1 MASGTIYQKPR
12 RAEAPGERIVT
23 STCGHN
29 CGGRCVVNAHVRDG
43 QIVKISS
50 QPGHWTPDTPPLFAC
65 VRGFAAADRVNH
77 PDRLKYPQRRIGERG
92 SGQFQRISWDEA
104 LDEVVSQ
111 MVRIRD
117 TYGNSA
123 ILDCSAS
130 GSTSI
135 LHNRNAIRR
144 LLNMFGGCTE
154 LWGNMSNEAGVFA
167 LRHTYGDYGDGTN
180 RIGREKS
187 DYINSKLMILWGW
200 SPGDGTFGTG
210 TLEYLK
216 WAKKNGVRIVCI
228 DPRITR
234 TKAIVADEHIF
245 IKPTTD
251 AAMLIAMAYTI
262 VVEEIQD
269 QAFLDRYVLGFDE
282 EHLPPE
288 APPGSSY
295 RSYLL
300 GLSDGV
306 PKTPEWAEGITGV
319 PAEKIAS
326 LAREFATNRPAAMHL
341 GYAAGRT
348 AFGEQYHRA
357 AMALVAM
364 TGNVGIPGGNSG
376 DSGGFKGTGLKTL
389 TKGENPTGSV
399 VSIVLLADLLARGR
413 AGGYPSDVKMIYST
427 CGDLL
432 NQLPNTNKMVE
443 ALKGKEI
450 EFVAIND
457 NFMTPMARFADILL
471 PATTYWER
479 DDIHMPWASAG
490 HYAIFMRKAIE
501 PMYECRSDLDICTE
515 LASRLG
521 ISGYNDKAS
530 DLDWLREFCAD
541 TEIDD
546 FDAFYENGLARLPAP
561 ADAVAFAEQIRDPE
575 NHPFTTP
582 SGKIEVYSTA
592 IGRKP
597 DFYGLG
603 TISPIPTY
611 RPAYE
616 PDPRYPLQLISP
628 KSKARTH
635 SIHGNQPEVAKVDPQ
650 DVWIHPED
658 AAARGISKGQLVRV
672 FNDRGASILPV
683 KVTDRIARG
692 VVSIKEGAWYTP
704 NETGVDE
711 GGCPN
716 VLTLD
721 RPSPSGATTYNT
733 CLVEVVPVPA
743 KGEHGDAVSVRGRTK
758 AAV

>member
-1 MASGTIYQKPR
+1 MTSGTIYQKPR
-12 RAEAPGERIVT
+12 RPEAPGERIVT
-23 STCGHN
+23 STCSHN

-43 QIVKISS
+43 QIVKIST
-50 QPGHWTPDTPPLFAC
+50 QPGRWTPELPPLHAC

-111 MVRIRD
+111 IRRVRDIH
-117 TYGNSA
+117 GSA
-123 ILDCSAS
+123 SILDCSAT
-130 GSTSI
+130 GSTSM
-135 LHNRNAIRR
+135 LHNKNVIRR
-144 LLNMFGGCTE
+144 FLNLSGGCTE
-154 LWGNMSNEAGVFA
+154 LWGNMSNQAEIFA
-167 LRHTYGDYGDGTN
+167 LRYTYGEYDGAMG
-180 RIGREKS
+180 RLGREKT
-187 DYINSKLMILWGW
+187 DYINSKLIILWGW
-200 SPGDGTFGTG
+200 SPGDGHFGTG
-210 TLEYLK
+210 SLEYLK
-216 WAKKNGVRIVCI
+216 WAKKHGVRMVCV
-228 DPRITR
+228 DPRISNTSNQL
-234 TKAIVADEHIF
+234 ADEHIF
-245 IKPTTD
+245 IKPCTD

-262 VVEEIQD
+262 VVEELQD
-269 QAFLDRYVLGFDE
+269 QPFLDRYVLGFDE

-319 PAEKIAS
+319 SAEKIAS
-326 LAREFATNRPAAMHL
+326 LAREFATSRPAALHA
-341 GYAAGRT
+341 GYAPGRT

-357 AMALVAM
+357 AYSLAAI
-364 TGNVGIPGGNSG
+364 TGTVGISGGNSG
-376 DSGGFKGTGLKTL
+376 QCGGSKSTGIVMLPTE
-389 TKGENPTGSV
+389 TNPTGSRV
-399 VSIVLLADLLARGR
+399 PTTCLADLLARGR
-413 AGGYPSDVKMIYST
+413 AGGYPSDIKMIYAA
-427 CGDLL
+427 CGNLL

-443 ALKGKEI
+443 TLKGKEI
-450 EFVAIND
+450 KFVVIHE

-479 DDIHMPWASAG
+479 DDIHIPWNSSLP
-490 HYAIFMRKAIE
+490 YAIFMRKAIE
-501 PMYECRSDLDICTE
+501 PMYECRNDLDICTE

-561 ADAVAFAEQIRDPE
+561 ADPVAFAEQIRDPE

-597 DFYGLG
+597 DLYGLG

-635 SIHGNQPEVAKVDPQ
+635 SIHANQPEIAKVDPQ
-650 DVWIHPED
+650 DVWMHPKD

-721 RPSPSGATTYNT
+721 RPSPGNSTTYNT
-733 CLVEVVPVPA
+733 CLVEVGPVPA